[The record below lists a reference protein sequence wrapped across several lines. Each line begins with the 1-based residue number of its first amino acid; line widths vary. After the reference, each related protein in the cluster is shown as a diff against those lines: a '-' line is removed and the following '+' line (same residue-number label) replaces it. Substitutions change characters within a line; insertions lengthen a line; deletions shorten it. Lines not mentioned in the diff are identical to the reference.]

1 MSMKDLFITIVLFLA
16 ISVFGFSSN
25 VPKTNNHG
33 FSQEVRS
40 SSKVTIIEKQ
50 SSSGQVTE
58 QKEAKKVFAKPV
70 VKHNQ
75 KTEIVTKRVVS
86 QPEIPSQDMKITKK
100 EVKKEIKRVQEDGEL
115 ASLLSD
121 LFATIGILFCWH
133 PLICFCFS
141 IPAIIL
147 GIVGLCKGGGKEKL
161 HAILGLIGGV
171 LAIIL
176 TMILIV
182 IAVAAL

>member
-1 MSMKDLFITIVLFLA
+1 MKKVFSIAVVLLA
-16 ISVFGFSSN
+16 INVLCFSSN
-25 VPKTNNHG
+25 VPRTNNHG
-33 FSQEVRS
+33 FSQEVGS
-40 SSKVTIIEKQ
+40 SSKMTIIEKQ

-86 QPEIPSQDMKITKK
+86 QPEIPSQDLKIAKK
-100 EVKKEIKRVQEDGEL
+100 EAKKEIKRSQADGEL